1 VAPLHYLRCMGQP
14 GLFAPDGTPVRLK
27 SSKNLAL
34 LVFLAVEPRTPHRR
48 DRLADLLWPDV
59 PIMDARHSLVTAMS
73 YIRGKLEP
81 GAFQTT
87 REYVRFTAELDL
99 DLAHLSTGRVLAT
112 EFEPALELAGFLDE
126 FEVPGVPAFD
136 HWRDQQRARWWPD
149 IETALIAQM
158 DQCRRM
164 GDFRQIAR
172 LAGQVLAVNEISEAA
187 IRAQMEAL
195 AFSGDRL
202 GALRIF
208 ETWKRS
214 LHDQLQ
220 AVPSDLIEAIA
231 ARLRRGGLETST
243 HSALPK
249 VPTEQWR
256 DRPFIGRT
264 REYRLLYE
272 AWERTARCESSH
284 ILILGESG
292 IGKST
297 LIQRLVTGASLEGA
311 VSARVQC
318 YEPEREIPY
327 AAVGALAQ
335 GLLDRPGAS
344 GTPPQALADL
354 AQTVPAVRER
364 FPSLP
369 SPIDLHGESFRI
381 RLTDAV
387 HQLILAVAEESPL
400 ILVVDDLHI
409 VDDASAAV
417 VHLLVRRLE
426 SNPVMFLLA
435 ARPQSSGESPNVARL
450 REIHQRI
457 RVQSLDL
464 PPMSAEEAGEM
475 LDSLVTEEGPSPSKA
490 VRDAMLRA
498 AGGYPMALELF
509 VADWLANGERS
520 LALSLPAMREEL
532 GSRPAPE
539 DAYRLSLERIQEGLD
554 APTRNVLKLAA
565 ILGRRLDDVTMYR
578 IVDLGLAGTAEAMER
593 LRSLRLLRET
603 DGRLEF
609 VNEMIRGNAYLG
621 IPASLRTALHG
632 EVVQRL
638 LANERAGRR
647 GPGLE
652 IAWHLIRAGRRDEA
666 TPYLLR
672 GAQEA
677 MRGGAPHEAERGLA
691 TAMDHLR
698 EPERSEALVLLG
710 EALQEQGRD
719 AESIAILEQ
728 VSAEAPMELTIRR
741 NVLVLIAQRFLTPRS
756 PEEQAEAIRQ
766 ILEEGQRAT
775 RLNTRL
781 RSLWLAAL
789 YYREVNE
796 PALLSL
802 IRTFLDRESPD
813 CWSIDDYAEYCL
825 ARALL
830 LYHSRDRESSLR
842 ALSEI
847 ITEMEAS
854 GIANSVFL
862 SIILGINALHCALG
876 NYDLALAAGLRGMEL
891 ARRLGDENRLRTF
904 AANIA
909 LCHCRLGNFRE
920 QLTWA
925 STAATES
932 NHACD
937 FVLSLE
943 AAFLAA
949 MGHALLDQ
957 PAAALEALGT
967 VPEAQLKSLTPWTR
981 QTWYLHV
988 ADVMQV
994 LGRGREALAAARMA
1008 TTGDLDHLLL
1018 EGVAGPYARWKARLA
1033 SLSPEKVPETIQEIK
1048 QLRDTRER
1056 LDRIDDLE
1064 ALNAKVWLE
1073 STTGK
1078 LDEKERQEMWQLVGR
1093 MPPGVT
1099 TQLEKLGML
1108 RGAF

>member
-1 VAPLHYLRCMGQP
+1 MGQP

-99 DLAHLSTGRVLAT
+99 DLTRLRSGRVLAT

-126 FEVPGVPAFD
+126 FEVSGVPAFD
-136 HWRDQQRARWWPD
+136 HWRDQQRARWWPE
-149 IETALIAQM
+149 IETALVAQM

-172 LAGQVLAVNEISEAA
+172 LAGQVLAVNEISEPA

-220 AVPSDLIEAIA
+220 AVPSELIEAIA

-264 REYRLLYE
+264 REYRALYE

-364 FPSLP
+364 FPNLP
-369 SPIDLHGESFRI
+369 TPIDLHGESFRI
-381 RLTDAV
+381 RLIDAV

-400 ILVVDDLHI
+400 ILVVDDLHLA
-409 VDDASAAV
+409 DDASAAV

-475 LDSLVTEEGPSPSKA
+475 LDSLVTEGPAPSKA

-554 APTRNVLKLAA
+554 APARNVLKLAA
-565 ILGRRLDDVTMYR
+565 ILGRRLNDVTMYR
-578 IVDLGLAGTAEAMER
+578 IVDLGLAGTADAMER

-609 VNEMIRGNAYLG
+609 VNEMIRGHAYLG
-621 IPASLRTALHG
+621 IPATLRTALHG
-632 EVVQRL
+632 EVVERL

-647 GPGLE
+647 APGLE

-719 AESIAILEQ
+719 AESIGILEQ
-728 VSAEAPMELTIRR
+728 VSSEAPMELTIRR
-741 NVLVLIAQRFLTPRS
+741 NVLVLIAQRFLRPRTG
-756 PEEQAEAIRQ
+756 EEHAGLIRQ
-766 ILEEGQRAT
+766 LIGEGQKASRA
-775 RLNTRL
+775 NTRL

-789 YYREVNE
+789 YYRDVNQPQVLSTIE
-796 PALLSL
+796 RLLAEEHVDAL
-802 IRTFLDRESPD
+802 
-813 CWSIDDYAEYCL
+813 SIDDKAEYAL
-825 ARALL
+825 AKAVL
-830 LYHSRDRESSLR
+830 LYHEKNREASLH
-842 ALSEI
+842 ALSDI
-847 ITEMEAS
+847 ISEMES
-854 GIANSVFL
+854 TGLANFVL
-862 SIILGINALHCALG
+862 LTMILGVNTLHCALG
-876 NYDLALAAGLRGMEL
+876 NYEQAIAAGLKGMTL
-891 ARRLGDENRLRTF
+891 ARRMGDETRIVSLASNL
-904 AANIA
+904 A
-909 LCHCRLGNFRE
+909 LCHFRVGNHND
-920 QLTWA
+920 QIAWA
-925 STAATES
+925 SFAAKQEVGRRD
-932 NHACD
+932 A
-937 FVLSLE
+937 VLRTQI
-943 AAFLAA
+943 AYLAS
-949 MGHALLDQ
+949 MGHAILGRSEAALSELSTIPEAEASEFAPWIRQGWYLRKADVLQLVGRKRDALLSARNASSGELRELLRDSNAGLFARWLAIMASGSVSRIPQAMRDIEQLRRKERLLD
-957 PAAALEALGT
+957 
-967 VPEAQLKSLTPWTR
+967 K
-981 QTWYLHV
+981 
-988 ADVMQV
+988 
-994 LGRGREALAAARMA
+994 
-1008 TTGDLDHLLL
+1008 LDYV
-1018 EGVAGPYARWKARLA
+1018 EV
-1033 SLSPEKVPETIQEIK
+1033 
-1048 QLRDTRER
+1048 
-1056 LDRIDDLE
+1056 
-1064 ALNAKVWLE
+1064 LNAKVWLASKCDAVVE
-1073 STTGK
+1073 S
-1078 LDEKERQEMWQLVGR
+1078 DRQEMWELLR
-1093 MPPGVT
+1093 EMPQGVS
-1099 TQLEKLGML
+1099 TQLSRLGL
-1108 RGAF
+1108 LEGPF

>member
-1 VAPLHYLRCMGQP
+1 
-14 GLFAPDGTPVRLK
+14 
-27 SSKNLAL
+27 
-34 LVFLAVEPRTPHRR
+34 
-48 DRLADLLWPDV
+48 
-59 PIMDARHSLVTAMS
+59 
-73 YIRGKLEP
+73 
-81 GAFQTT
+81 
-87 REYVRFTAELDL
+87 
-99 DLAHLSTGRVLAT
+99 
-112 EFEPALELAGFLDE
+112 LDE

-136 HWRDQQRARWWPD
+136 HWRDQQRSRWWPEL
-149 IETALIAQM
+149 ETALVAQM

-172 LAGQVLAVNEISEAA
+172 LAGQVLAVNEISEPA

-208 ETWKRS
+208 ETWKRT
-214 LHDQLQ
+214 LDEQLQ

-231 ARLRRGGLETST
+231 ARLRRGGLETSA

-264 REYRLLYE
+264 REYRALYE
-272 AWERTARCESSH
+272 AWERTARRESSH

-364 FPSLP
+364 FPNLP
-369 SPIDLHGESFRI
+369 TPIDLHGESFRI

-409 VDDASAAV
+409 ADDASAAV

-435 ARPQSSGESPNVARL
+435 ARPQSSGESPNVARI
-450 REIHQRI
+450 REVHQRI
-457 RVQSLDL
+457 KVQSLDV
-464 PPMSAEEAGEM
+464 PPMSAEEAAEM
-475 LDSLVTEEGPSPSKA
+475 LDSLLTEEGPAPSKA

-532 GSRPAPE
+532 GGRPVPE

-554 APTRNVLKLAA
+554 PPTRNVLKLAA
-565 ILGRRLDDVTMYR
+565 ILGRRLNDVTMYR
-578 IVDLGLAGTAEAMER
+578 IVDLGLAGMGEAMER

-609 VNEMIRGNAYLG
+609 VNEMIRGHAYLG
-621 IPASLRTALHG
+621 IPATLRTALHG
-632 EVVQRL
+632 EVVERL
-638 LANERAGRR
+638 LANERVGRKA
-647 GPGLE
+647 PGLE
-652 IAWHLIRAGRRDEA
+652 VAWHLIRAGRRDEA

-698 EPERSEALVLLG
+698 EPDRSEALVLLG

-719 AESIAILEQ
+719 AESITVLEE
-728 VSAEAPMELTIRR
+728 VSPAASEELKIRR
-741 NVLVLIAQRFLTPRS
+741 NVLVLIAQRFLRPRTG
-756 PEEQAEAIRQ
+756 EEHSQVIRQ
-766 ILEEGQRAT
+766 LIEEGQKASRA
-775 RLNTRL
+775 NTRL

-789 YYREVNE
+789 YYREANE
-796 PALLSL
+796 PELLSL
-802 IRTFLDRESPD
+802 IGDLLDKESPHTR
-813 CWSIDDYAEYCL
+813 SIDDQAEYSL

-830 LYHSRDRESSLR
+830 LYHSRDRGASLESLTD
-842 ALSEI
+842 I
-847 ITEMEAS
+847 ISEMETN
-854 GIANSVFL
+854 GISNSVYL
-862 SIILGINALHCALG
+862 SMILGVNALRCALG
-876 NYDLALAAGLRGMEL
+876 QYDLAIEAGLKGIRL
-891 ARRLGDENRLRTF
+891 ARTAGDENRSRAL
-904 AANIA
+904 AANLA
-909 LCHCRLGNFRE
+909 FCYCRLGDFRE
-920 QLTWA
+920 QLNWA

-932 NHACD
+932 HQAFD
-937 FVLSLE
+937 LQLSAD
-943 AAFLAA
+943 AAYITA
-949 MGHALLDQ
+949 MGHALLGQ
-957 PAAALEALGT
+957 PTAALDVLGT
-967 VPEAQLKSLTPWTR
+967 VTDLQLKDLAPWSR
-981 QTWYLHV
+981 QCWFLHV
-988 ADVMQV
+988 ADVLQV
-994 LGRGREALAAARMA
+994 LGRGREALSAARYA
-1008 TTGDLDHLLL
+1008 TSGDLDRLLI
-1018 EGVAGPYARWKARLA
+1018 EGSAGPYARWKAILA
-1033 SLSPEKVPETIQEIK
+1033 GLSPGGINEVIEDIEL
-1048 QLRDTRER
+1048 LRRKRER
-1056 LDRIDDLE
+1056 LDKIDYLE
-1064 ALNAKVWLE
+1064 VLNAKVWLE
-1073 STTGK
+1073 SKTGTI
-1078 LDEKERQEMWQLVGR
+1078 DESDRQEMWQLLGE
-1093 MPPGVT
+1093 MPSGVS
-1099 TQLEKLGML
+1099 TQLERLGML
-1108 RGAF
+1108 RGSF

>member
-1 VAPLHYLRCMGQP
+1 MAPLYYLRCMGQP

-99 DLAHLSTGRVLAT
+99 DLTRLSSGRVLTT
-112 EFEPALELAGFLDE
+112 EFDPALELAGFLDE

-136 HWRDQQRARWWPD
+136 HWRDQQRARWWPE
-149 IETALIAQM
+149 IETALVAQM

-164 GDFRQIAR
+164 GDFRLIAR

-214 LHDQLQ
+214 LQDQLQ
-220 AVPSDLIEAIA
+220 AVPSELIEAIA

-264 REYRLLYE
+264 REYRALYE
-272 AWERTARCESSH
+272 AWERTVHCESSH

-364 FPSLP
+364 FSNLP
-369 SPIDLHGESFRI
+369 TPIDLHGESFRI
-381 RLTDAV
+381 RLTDAI

-409 VDDASAAV
+409 ADDASAAV

-464 PPMSAEEAGEM
+464 PPMSAEEAAEM

-509 VADWLANGERS
+509 VADWLANGELS

-565 ILGRRLDDVTMYR
+565 ILGRRLNDVTMYR
-578 IVDLGLAGTAEAMER
+578 IVDLGLAGTADAMDR

-609 VNEMIRGNAYLG
+609 VNEMIRGHAYLG
-621 IPASLRTALHG
+621 IPATLRTALHG
-632 EVVQRL
+632 EVVERL

-647 GPGLE
+647 APGLE

-666 TPYLLR
+666 TPFLLR

-698 EPERSEALVLLG
+698 EPERSEALALLG

-728 VSAEAPMELTIRR
+728 VPADASLELTIRR
-741 NVLVLIAQRFLTPRS
+741 NVLLLGAQRYLPHHRPADYERIFGEL
-756 PEEQAEAIRQ
+756 
-766 ILEEGQRAT
+766 LVEGQRAE
-775 RLNTRL
+775 RANTRL
-781 RSLWLAAL
+781 RSIWLAASL
-789 YYREVNE
+789 YRDLNK
-796 PALLSL
+796 PLLL
-802 IRTFLDRESPD
+802 IELERLLAKEDPSRL
-813 CWSIDDYAEYCL
+813 SIDDKAEYAL
-825 ARALL
+825 ATAFF
-830 LYHSRDRESSLR
+830 LYHSKDPEAGLRE
-842 ALSEI
+842 LSCAI
-847 ITEMEAS
+847 SEMEKE
-854 GIANSVFL
+854 GISNSVFL
-862 SIILGINALHCALG
+862 TMTLGLTALHCALG
-876 NYDLALAAGLRGMEL
+876 NYEQALVAGMNGIKV
-891 ARRLGDENRLRTF
+891 ARRMGDEIRWVSMADNL
-904 AANIA
+904 A
-909 LCHCRLGNFRE
+909 LCHLRLGNHNE
-920 QLTWA
+920 QVTWA
-925 STAATES
+925 MA
-932 NHACD
+932 
-937 FVLSLE
+937 VLEEDLGRRDPILCTQS
-943 AAFLAA
+943 AYLAA
-949 MGHALLDQ
+949 MGHALRGASE
-957 PAAALEALGT
+957 PALVTLER
-967 VPEAQLKSLTPWTR
+967 VSEAQVAGFTPWIR
-981 QTWYLHV
+981 QRWLLWE
-988 ADVMQV
+988 ADV
-994 LGRGREALAAARMA
+994 LRCIGRNREALTAARVA
-1008 TTGDLDHLLL
+1008 TTGDLDDLLL
-1018 EGVAGPYARWKARLA
+1018 ESAAGPYARWKAIIADGVGGTVAATLIE
-1033 SLSPEKVPETIQEIK
+1033 LE
-1048 QLRDTRER
+1048 QLRSKGKR
-1056 LDRIDDLE
+1056 LDRIDYLE
-1064 ALNAKVWLE
+1064 ILNAKVWLA
-1073 STTGK
+1073 SKCGAV
-1078 LDEKERQEMWQLVGR
+1078 DEAERQEMWQLLSA
-1093 MPPGVT
+1093 MPPGVS
-1099 TQLEKLGML
+1099 TQLARLGMIE
-1108 RGAF
+1108 GPF